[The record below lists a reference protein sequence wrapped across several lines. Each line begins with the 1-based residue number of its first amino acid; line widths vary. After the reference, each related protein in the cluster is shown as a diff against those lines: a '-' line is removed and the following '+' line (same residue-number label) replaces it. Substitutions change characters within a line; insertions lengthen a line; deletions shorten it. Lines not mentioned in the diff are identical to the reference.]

1 MILLFLFIIE
11 TTVGVNILQFKH
23 KRADGGATIQN
34 NPIGKVPSSLTFC
47 LDFDLKLIRLLYTL
61 GTADLD
67 ILIPETLDSLRVFGT

>member
-1 MILLFLFIIE
+1 MKRRIFQIKMILLFLFIIE

-47 LDFDLKLIRLLYTL
+47 VDFDLKLVKYSRN
-61 GTADLD
+61 
-67 ILIPETLDSLRVFGT
+67 S